1 LPNSNVLDIRNS
13 VDFSEA
19 LDIYGGY
26 LQGASLTRWISER
39 ESALDLQTL
48 SSGALPAL
56 EAAFE
61 LKRSVS
67 ELNTFIHA
75 VGIIASLP
83 HLLRSGEVIESVSLG
98 AGNTGK
104 DFDLETN
111 LRVAEFK
118 FITWKGNDAVRQDSL
133 FADLVKLCL
142 HPSDKQ
148 KFLYLTGADLA
159 LRFLEGRRAIES
171 VLSRRAKILAAFH
184 NRFAS
189 GFKTVGEFY
198 RCDFNCVRLV
208 DLHDVVPG
216 LRQIIAGVL
225 RTKT

>member
-1 LPNSNVLDIRNS
+1 M
-13 VDFSEA
+13 DFGEA
-19 LDIYGGY
+19 LKIYDDY
-26 LQGASLTRWISER
+26 LQGSSLTRWISER
-39 ESALDLQTL
+39 ESALGLQQL
-48 SSGALPAL
+48 SRGALPAL

-83 HLLRSGEVIESVSLG
+83 HVLTSGEVVESVSLG

-118 FITWKGNDAVRQDSL
+118 FITWKGNDAVRQDNL

-142 HPSDKQ
+142 HPSEKQ

-159 LRFLEGRRAIES
+159 LKFLEGKRAIES
-171 VLSRRAKILAAFH
+171 VLSRRAKIQTAFH
-184 NRFAS
+184 NRFPS

-198 RCDFNCVRLV
+198 RCDFNCVRVV
-208 DLHDVVPG
+208 DLHDIVPG
-216 LRQIIAGVL
+216 LRQITAGVDSP
-225 RTKT
+225 KPESSA

>member
-1 LPNSNVLDIRNS
+1 M
-13 VDFSEA
+13 DFSEA
-19 LDIYGGY
+19 LKIYGAY
-26 LQGASLTRWISER
+26 RQGASLTRWISER
-39 ESALDLQTL
+39 ESTLDLQTL

-83 HLLRSGEVIESVSLG
+83 HLLASGEVVESVSLG

-111 LRVAEFK
+111 LSVAEFK

-133 FADLVKLCL
+133 FADLAKLCL
-142 HPSDKQ
+142 HPSNKQ

-159 LRFLEGRRAIES
+159 LKFLEGRRAIDS
-171 VLSRRAKILAAFH
+171 VLSRRTKIREAFQ

-189 GFKTVGEFY
+189 RFKTVGEFY

-208 DLHDVVPG
+208 DLYDVVPG
-216 LRQIIAGVL
+216 LRQLIAGVNPPN
-225 RTKT
+225 T